1 MLVST
6 IIICPFFKESNFDVV
21 PSIVLVLLFIAS
33 ATIVVNS
40 FRRVHLQRMKI
51 DIIIL
56 TFALSVDIGII
67 MAIAII

>member
-21 PSIVLVLLFIAS
+21 PSIVFGILFIAS
-33 ATIVVNS
+33 ATIVINS
-40 FRRVHLQRMKI
+40 FRRVHLQRLKI